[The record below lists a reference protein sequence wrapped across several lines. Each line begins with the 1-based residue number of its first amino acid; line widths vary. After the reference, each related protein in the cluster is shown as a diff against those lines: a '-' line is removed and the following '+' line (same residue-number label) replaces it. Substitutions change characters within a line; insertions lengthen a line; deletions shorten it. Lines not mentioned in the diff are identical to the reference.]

1 MKKARIAVVH
11 PWLVEGGGSETVA
24 LWTAQALKDDY
35 DVTLITMGEA
45 ELADLDRTYGT
56 SLDGGGIRF
65 LRLPIPRL
73 LRRRGDALRSFRL
86 SRFCRARAASFQ
98 LMISSYNVMDFG
110 RPGLQYVSDFS
121 FDDNLR
127 RAFLADARNWR
138 QVLRPPGPLR
148 AAYLA
153 SGRMLAGSAPA
164 GWRRNR
170 TLANS
175 EWTRSILGEVFG
187 VEAETVYPPV
197 LEASVRTPWES
208 RQDVFLAIGRIVPEK
223 RVDVLID
230 ILSEVRRRGTGLQF
244 RVLGRVPDNPY
255 GRSLR
260 EKQAAAEGWVSLDGP
275 LFGEAKFTLLSRS
288 RYGISACPHEAF
300 GVAVAEM
307 VRSGMIVWVP
317 DSGGQVEIVGH
328 PELVYSDPADA
339 ADKIARVLGHPSLQ
353 AELREHL
360 ALRSGRFSHL
370 RFTPSIRAAAA
381 RCLEDHAR

>member
-1 MKKARIAVVH
+1 MKRARIAVVH

-45 ELADLDRTYGT
+45 ELSDLDRTYGT
-56 SLDGGGIRF
+56 SLDGGGIHF

-73 LRRRGDALRSFRL
+73 LRRQGDALRSFRL
-86 SRFCRARAASFQ
+86 SRYCRARASSFQ

-110 RPGLQYVSDFS
+110 RPGLQYISDFS
-121 FDDNLR
+121 FDDSLR

-138 QVLRPPGPLR
+138 QVLRPPGLLR
-148 AAYLA
+148 SAYLA
-153 SGRMLAGSAPA
+153 SGRILAGTASA

-197 LEASVRTPWES
+197 MEAAVQTPWES
-208 RQDVFLAIGRIVPEK
+208 REDVFVAIGRIVPEK
-223 RVDVLID
+223 RADVAID
-230 ILSEVRRRGTGLQF
+230 ILADVRRRGIDF
-244 RVLGRVPDNPY
+244 KFHVLGRVPDNAF

-260 EKQAAAEGWVSLDGP
+260 DKQAAAGGWASLDGP
-275 LFGEAKFTLLSRS
+275 VFGADKFNLLSRC

-307 VRSGMIVWVP
+307 IRSGMIVWVP
-317 DSGGQVEIVGH
+317 ASGGQVEIVDH

-339 ADKIARVLGHPSLQ
+339 ADKIARVLGHHSLE

-360 ALRSGRFSHL
+360 ARRAGRFSPL
-370 RFTPSIRAAAA
+370 RFTQSIRAAAA
-381 RCLEDHAR
+381 GCLEHHAG